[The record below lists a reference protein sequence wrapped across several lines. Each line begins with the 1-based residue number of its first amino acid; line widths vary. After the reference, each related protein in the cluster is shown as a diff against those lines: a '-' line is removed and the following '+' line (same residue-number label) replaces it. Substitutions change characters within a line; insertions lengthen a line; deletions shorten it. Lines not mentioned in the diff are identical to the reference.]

1 MHSKV
6 AVRRAL
12 AADYGDRRMTRVRAD
27 FATRNSAMLKRYCF
41 AAILALCLTT
51 ALTAQDDQTIVVDG
65 RSMRVRTL
73 GVFDVRR
80 RPVVVFES
88 GAGTGI
94 NTWSAVL
101 QDVSAFATV
110 VAYDRAGIGGSDD
123 DGQPP
128 TPQRV
133 ARTLR
138 ALLASTGV
146 KPPYVLVGH
155 SWGGLLIRMFAAL
168 YPADVAG
175 LVYVDSTD
183 PRSPEQNAAYL
194 RTSGY
199 TDEGILEFM
208 ERQRQQMSAFV
219 RSRTGPYRAEM
230 EVIQAA
236 ERSGFAEF
244 RALPPPPSVP
254 AAILVSNRLDPPMW
268 QGRPCEPAACHEHW
282 MRARVQALKSLAP
295 VGGGTVVTLAD
306 RSGHEIQRDQ
316 PALVV
321 SAILRVVSAQ
331 SSR

>member
-1 MHSKV
+1 MRDI
-6 AVRRAL
+6 AMLNRCC
-12 AADYGDRRMTRVRAD
+12 
-27 FATRNSAMLKRYCF
+27 FAT
-41 AAILALCLTT
+41 ILALSLTT
-51 ALTAQDDQTIVVDG
+51 GLTGQGDQTIAVDG

-73 GVFDVRR
+73 GVSDVGR

-88 GAGTGI
+88 GAGTGM
-94 NTWSAVL
+94 NAWSAVL

-123 DGQPP
+123 DGRPP
-128 TPQRV
+128 TPRHV
-133 ARTLR
+133 AQTLH
-138 ALLASTGV
+138 AMLASTGI

-183 PRSPEQNAAYL
+183 PRSPEQNTAYL
-194 RTSGY
+194 RASGY
-199 TDEGILEFM
+199 TDDGILEFM

-219 RSRTGPYRAEM
+219 GSRTGPYRAEM
-230 EVIQAA
+230 EVIQAV

-254 AAILVSNRLDPPMW
+254 AAILVSNRLDPQLW

-282 MRARVQALKSLAP
+282 MRARVQALTSLAP
-295 VGGGTVVTLAD
+295 VGGETVVTLAD
-306 RSGHEIQRDQ
+306 RSGHEIQRDE
-316 PALVV
+316 PALIV
-321 SAILRVVSAQ
+321 SAIRRVVSDQ
-331 SSR
+331 SRR